1 MTKVLSFLKKNVH
14 QLILLVLLFFTAVK
28 LISGLTANPLFM
40 DELFTLNILYSNDLY
55 KIILYG
61 NILDN
66 HPPLYHLI
74 MFVFTQCFGVSEF
87 IIRLPSVFFNIIS
100 IYLIF
105 ILAKKLFS
113 PTHGLI
119 SAIVAII
126 LMPNVYI
133 SQNARGYSLLL
144 LLSILTMIFL
154 LNIISY
160 KLKQKEK
167 KIPFN
172 ILFFYIFSSLLCM
185 YTHYYGCI
193 LVFCELLFLFL
204 FFYKQIFKEIFI
216 ITISLT
222 LLFGPWLLISFPN
235 GLDIVN
241 PNFINW
247 INWCCFEN
255 YNIYILTS
263 LIIIGILLY
272 IINIKNLNIE
282 IIKEKYYSFAL
293 ILFLF
298 IFPFIFVSFIH
309 YNIIRCYHHRHLII
323 SLAPFYILIAN
334 TLVTIS
340 KNKLILLILIC
351 SFYLSAIKQ
360 RNNFIIFNNCEY
372 YLKFMITDCNN
383 NNRPILVIDKGKT
396 FWRYYKYHF
405 DKYLINK
412 NNLTYVEDYSKQN
425 VNQIIDNIKNSNIYE
440 QIWLLD
446 STSFCDIK
454 SICDK
459 NLIVI
464 SSMLPTIYLAK

>member
-87 IIRLPSVFFNIIS
+87 IIRLPSVLFNIIS

-167 KIPFN
+167 KTPFN